1 MTRITV
7 KQIDHLNAK
16 VREAFGS
23 FERVLDQ
30 QVQIEQRKFVDDKKE
45 QISEKL
51 GADKIKK
58 ALKEAE
64 ERYEKAQEQAKD
76 FLRTF
81 ANKHKLQETIRD
93 YRYSDTKFKVS
104 DIDDQ
109 VDEFARKYAKSYLK
123 KTKNMRN
130 KEKLR
135 ELKTICFDAIKL
147 TNDIEQAQA
156 KVETMLKTKAPFI
169 LEQYAP
175 NVSLLEAPKKEE
187 EEL

>member
-1 MTRITV
+1 M
-7 KQIDHLNAK
+7 L
-16 VREAFGS
+16 
-23 FERVLDQ
+23 
-30 QVQIEQRKFVDDKKE
+30 
-45 QISEKL
+45 
-51 GADKIKK
+51 
-58 ALKEAE
+58 
-64 ERYEKAQEQAKD
+64 
-76 FLRTF
+76 
-81 ANKHKLQETIRD
+81 
-93 YRYSDTKFKVS
+93 
-104 DIDDQ
+104 
-109 VDEFARKYAKSYLK
+109 
-123 KTKNMRN
+123 N